1 MKNAIPLAVLSMLLG
16 FYSQAGFPAIPIFR
30 DSGAIPTL
38 APMLD
43 DVMPGV
49 VNIST
54 ESTVK
59 IRENPL
65 LNDPFFRRFFEIPDN
80 MPRERKSQSLGS
92 GVIVDAVK
100 GYVITN
106 NHVID
111 KADEIT
117 VTLRD
122 GRNIKAKVIGRDPE
136 VDLAVVQIKAEGLK
150 EVSFADSDKVR
161 VGDFVVAIGN
171 PFGLSS
177 TVTSGI
183 VSALGRS
190 GLGIERFEDFIQ
202 TDASINPGN
211 SGGALVNLEGRL
223 VGINTAILGGGAGG
237 NIGIGFAIP
246 ANMVRD
252 IMLQLIKFGKVKRGQ
267 LGVVIQTLTPDLA
280 KAFDLDVK
288 EGVIVSEVVAESP
301 ADRAGIKPGDVVV
314 AVNDKKVLTVSQ
326 LRNYIGLQRVGEKI
340 DIDVIRDGKL
350 KKIKMAISETTQAK
364 ISGGDINQRL
374 SGVVFAN
381 MSGEHP
387 LNGTIKGIEAVE
399 MEPGSPAWQA
409 GLREGDVIVSANKV
423 LVKSL
428 HEFLKVVKGA
438 PRILLNVRRGRDALF
453 IVIR

>member
-1 MKNAIPLAVLSMLLG
+1 MRNAKLLATLSILLG
-16 FYSQAGFPAIPIFR
+16 FYGQAGFGGIPIFR
-30 DSGAIPTL
+30 DPGAVPTL
-38 APMLD
+38 APMLE

-54 ESTVK
+54 ESTVR

-65 LNDPFFRRFFEIPDN
+65 LNDPFFRRFFEIPD

-92 GVIVDAVK
+92 GVIVDGTR
-100 GYVITN
+100 GYIITN

-136 VDLAVVQIKAEGLK
+136 VDLAVVQIKGEGLK

-211 SGGALVNLEGRL
+211 SGGALVNLEGKL
-223 VGINTAILGGGAGG
+223 VGINTAILGGAGG

-252 IMLQLIKFGKVKRGQ
+252 IMFQLIKFGKVKRGQ

-280 KAFDLDVK
+280 KAFDLDIK

-301 ADRAGIKPGDVVV
+301 ADKAGIKPGDVVV
-314 AVNDKKVLTVSQ
+314 AVNDKKVVTVSQ

-340 DIDVIRDGKL
+340 DVEVIREGKL
-350 KKIKMAISETTQAK
+350 KKIKMAISETTQTK
-364 ISGGDINQRL
+364 SIGSDINPRL
-374 SGVVFAN
+374 GGAVFAN

-387 LNGTIKGIEAVE
+387 LNGTIKGIEVVE
-399 MEPGSPAWQA
+399 LEPGSPAWQA

-423 LVKSL
+423 LIKTL
-428 HEFLKVVKGA
+428 NEFLKVVKGA